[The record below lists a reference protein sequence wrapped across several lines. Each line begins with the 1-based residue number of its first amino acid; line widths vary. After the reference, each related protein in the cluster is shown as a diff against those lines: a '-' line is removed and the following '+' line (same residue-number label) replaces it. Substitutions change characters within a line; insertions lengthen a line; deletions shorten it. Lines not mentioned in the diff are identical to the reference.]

1 MQRRGPGERRQP
13 GAFTLIELMVVV
25 AIITILAALLLP
37 ALSVAISKARGI
49 VCLNNERLWGLG
61 FSIFAEDND
70 DNFPYEGPDGFG
82 VYPPVHSAWYNA
94 VPPLIDVP
102 ALVEMTEWP
111 IASSRSIFSCP
122 ASVRRNAGPTSA
134 GPYFMV
140 GFNGR
145 LDPDTVPQFTR
156 AAVVAPTETIL
167 MGENTESSR
176 PFILGLTAPA
186 RHEGRGV
193 FAFVDGRAAFV
204 RTNDYTRTVAED
216 TDSDAEWRTAR
227 KVYWFPYRGSPR

>member
-1 MQRRGPGERRQP
+1 MRRQCLNVRRL
-13 GAFTLIELMVVV
+13 AALTLIELMVVT
-25 AIITILAALLLP
+25 AIIAILAALLLP
-37 ALSVAISKARGI
+37 ALSATKSKARGV

-61 FSIFAEDND
+61 FSIFAEEND
-70 DNFPYEGPDGFG
+70 DQFPYEGPDGLG
-82 VYPPVHSAWYNA
+82 VHPPVRSAWYNA

-102 ALVEMTEWP
+102 ALSYMTEWP

-122 ASVRRNAGPTSA
+122 ASVRKSTSSTS

-156 AAVVAPTETIL
+156 AAVVAPSDTIL
-167 MGENTESSR
+167 MGENTEWSR
-176 PFILGLTAPA
+176 PFVLGLTSPA
-186 RHEGRGV
+186 RHENRGI
-193 FAFVDGRAAFV
+193 FAFVDGHSAFV

-216 TDSDAEWRTAR
+216 ADSDVEWRVPR
-227 KVYWFPYRGSPR
+227 KVHWFPFRGAPL